1 MVMTLCRERRG
12 LILRVGVHSFNKSSI
27 VTTTG
32 LQSAREEEE
41 KEDRE
46 SKELMGKLVTAVNVS
61 RDKEIKM
68 FIVAFAEIHG
78 IN

>member
-12 LILRVGVHSFNKSSI
+12 LILRVDVHSFNKSSI

-32 LQSAREEEE
+32 LQSAREEE

>member
-32 LQSAREEEE
+32 LQSAREEE

>member
-1 MVMTLCRERRG
+1 MVMILCRERRG
-12 LILRVGVHSFNKSSI
+12 LILRADVHSFNKSSI

>member
-1 MVMTLCRERRG
+1 M
-12 LILRVGVHSFNKSSI
+12 RVGVHSFNKSSI

>member
-1 MVMTLCRERRG
+1 M
-12 LILRVGVHSFNKSSI
+12 RVDVHSFNKSSI

-32 LQSAREEEE
+32 LQSAREEE

>member
-1 MVMTLCRERRG
+1 M
-12 LILRVGVHSFNKSSI
+12 GVHSFNKSSI

>member
-1 MVMTLCRERRG
+1 MVMILCRERRG
-12 LILRVGVHSFNKSSI
+12 LILRVDVHSFNKSSI

-32 LQSAREEEE
+32 LQSAREEE